1 MFWWWGENC
10 VTCGHPLGPWRI
22 ICVWFRVPN
31 KKSKTFGAFEDW
43 LSLGTLTKNYCGR
56 FVGCAKKHNWY
67 WSGWEIS
74 KENQWMVANLSC
86 KNFLRRGGQGERGY
100 NWEQVL
106 ETKKKKKNQNCETFL
121 HYVTI
126 IKLIHPH
133 ATNKTFSFTTN
144 YPKLNFK
151 SPKNQGHASTYPNYF
166 LKLSIHRIL
175 QVVVGSIPTKPCIML
190 YLYYATQLE

>member
-1 MFWWWGENC
+1 MEKKLCQLCIECVVFGITSVWWWGENC
-10 VTCGHPLGPWRI
+10 VTCGHPLDPWRI
-22 ICVWFRVPN
+22 ICVWFRVQN

-74 KENQWMVANLSC
+74 KENRWMVANLSC

-106 ETKKKKKNQNCETFL
+106 EKKKNQNCETFF
-121 HYVTI
+121 YINNEINTS
-126 IKLIHPH
+126 
-133 ATNKTFSFTTN
+133 TSNK
-144 YPKLNFK
+144 
-151 SPKNQGHASTYPNYF
+151 
-166 LKLSIHRIL
+166 
-175 QVVVGSIPTKPCIML
+175 
-190 YLYYATQLE
+190 